1 MILIA
6 SLFLLLAV
14 GGALGARKTALGG
27 YYSDAR
33 TWCPAGVPEAQDD
46 VVVPTGAALTLDRS
60 TARLRNVV
68 VERGGTLRVLDN
80 TTSTEELLL
89 TCRSV
94 IVFGVFEAGT
104 PANPFVSR
112 FRILLS
118 HDDVPVARVNDDTLK
133 LGEAP

>member
-1 MILIA
+1 MIFA
-6 SLFLLLAV
+6 SLLLLSVGAV
-14 GGALGARKTALGG
+14 LGVRKTALGG
-27 YYSDAR
+27 LYSDAR

-46 VVVPTGAALTLDRS
+46 VFVPTGAALTLDRT

-80 TTSTEELLL
+80 TTSSEELLL

-104 PANPFVSR
+104 PTNPFVSR

-118 HDDVPVARVNDDTLK
+118 HDDVPVARVSDDTLK